1 MARVKA
7 PNEAQAALVPSQ
19 PLEALAEEWKRAQ
32 LAWGG
37 SVSLSL
43 PQSIPDPNSRVV
55 AYIELDTRITRV
67 NVGLLEEHGLQAHI
81 ETVLAHEL
89 GHHLRY
95 PHTLF
100 DMRRQQLFL
109 RNELSRLLSASGA
122 TEPAKNA
129 LNGKMDFVLNVFFDF
144 LINTDLV
151 ALSDDDTRLQSFV
164 AIYQA
169 LMTATCT
176 EAFGAVYM
184 MMYEVAWG
192 LEPNTLVSAKMH
204 QVLRR
209 AVPDYEFS
217 ITRLVS
223 FMDAHQGEVYL
234 QLAAFLVG
242 VLPFL
247 IASKDACKG
256 EAEGQGAL
264 EDGAGMGGELT
275 DQEVSRMLD
284 ESTEIRDARK
294 WLDNNGA
301 PALGAGARASRTG
314 HGGFPT
320 LGDTGALTTLLP
332 PDRVALAW
340 YRKNARRA
348 SMRIPGSFTEDE
360 PFIPGPTTQWDLDDE
375 LGKLDWMAT
384 LTTSG
389 VAVPGQTTV
398 QRTFFADDPIKGQKI
413 SPWIELYVDSSGSM
427 PHPVQQMNPQ
437 VLAAFALLAAAQQAQ
452 GRVRVVQFSG
462 SKQVRAMPDFVS
474 AAAPVEQALL
484 DYIGGGTEFP
494 FHLLKESCAKYRRR
508 ARVVRVLFSD
518 SDFYW
523 NVTRGAAAEQQVL
536 WQEACKDGDRFVA
549 LLVAHPDPAVVA
561 PLSKLGV
568 EFVLLRDRSQL
579 LEAAKALAEKV
590 YPHVE

>member
-1 MARVKA
+1 
-7 PNEAQAALVPSQ
+7 
-19 PLEALAEEWKRAQ
+19 LEELSAEWTKAQ

-43 PQSIPDPNSRVV
+43 PQSIPDPKSNVV
-55 AYIELDTRITRV
+55 AYIELDTRTTRV
-67 NVGLLEEHGLQAHI
+67 NVRLLQRHGLQGHI

-109 RNELSRLLSASGA
+109 RNELSRLLSSAGA
-122 TEPAKNA
+122 IDPAKNA

-151 ALSDDDTRLQSFV
+151 ALSDDDSRLQSFV

-169 LMTATCT
+169 LITASCA

-192 LEPNTLVSAKMH
+192 LPTHTLVSAKMH
-204 QVLRR
+204 ELLRQ
-209 AVPDYEFS
+209 AVSDYEFS

-247 IASKDACKG
+247 IASNEACKG

-275 DQEVSRMLD
+275 DQEVARMLD
-284 ESTEIRDARK
+284 ESAEIKDARK
-294 WLDNNGA
+294 WLDSNGA
-301 PALGAGARASRTG
+301 PTLGSGTRTSREGQAS
-314 HGGFPT
+314 FPT
-320 LGDTGALTTLLP
+320 FGDTGALTTLLP

-348 SMRIPGSFTEDE
+348 SMQIPGSLTDGE

-427 PHPVQQMNPQ
+427 PHPVRQMNPQ
-437 VLAAFALLAAAQQAQ
+437 VLAAFALLAAAQEAQ

-462 SKQVRAMPDFVS
+462 SMQVRAMPDFVS

-494 FHLLKESCAKYRRR
+494 FQILQESCAKYRRR

-523 NVTRGAAAEQQVL
+523 NVTRGPTAAEQQVL
-536 WQEACKDGDRFVA
+536 WQDACKDGDRFVA
-549 LLVAHPDPAVVA
+549 LLVAAPDPVVVA

-568 EFVLLRDRSQL
+568 EFVLLRDRAQL

-590 YPHVE
+590 YPHAG